1 MLKNNACHLE
11 EMDRRLT
18 RHEVQQSSGDRVQAG
33 AVRDVGAGVPQHGDD
48 TVGNRPA
55 LSRQV
60 VPEAV
65 GRLHEW
71 REHDWLIR
79 QLHRAEYLQ
88 QCNWDVCYGW
98 QGCGYKY
105 RYSMS
110 DIFSNLID
118 LYQRSFSSK
127 ELYWGY
133 FLGI

>member
-88 QCNWDVCYGW
+88 QCNWDVCYG
-98 QGCGYKY
+98 
-105 RYSMS
+105 
-110 DIFSNLID
+110 
-118 LYQRSFSSK
+118 
-127 ELYWGY
+127 
-133 FLGI
+133 